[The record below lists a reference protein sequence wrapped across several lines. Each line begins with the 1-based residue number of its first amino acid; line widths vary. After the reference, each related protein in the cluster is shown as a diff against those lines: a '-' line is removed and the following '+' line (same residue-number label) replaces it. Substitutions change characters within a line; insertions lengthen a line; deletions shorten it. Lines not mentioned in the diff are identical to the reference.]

1 MTLRKAAVG
10 KFEGGLYID
19 QYVYEASLEGCDDEI
34 GDVQEQGIWYGKIY
48 RGTTT
53 IYSMVQEQMKDDDE
67 KLTSE
72 EQEFLADVIGII
84 ISEDDQGFI
93 SVDYYESDKKL
104 KTDWDKIVKE
114 LTEEEEDDE

>member
-1 MTLRKAAVG
+1 MTLRKADVG

-19 QYVYEASLEGCDDEI
+19 QYVYEASLDGCDDEI
-34 GDVQEQGIWYGKIY
+34 GDVSEQGIWYGKIY

-104 KTDWDKIVKE
+104 KTDWDKIVKDM
-114 LTEEEEDDE
+114 TEEEDDE

>member
-1 MTLRKAAVG
+1 MTLRKADVG